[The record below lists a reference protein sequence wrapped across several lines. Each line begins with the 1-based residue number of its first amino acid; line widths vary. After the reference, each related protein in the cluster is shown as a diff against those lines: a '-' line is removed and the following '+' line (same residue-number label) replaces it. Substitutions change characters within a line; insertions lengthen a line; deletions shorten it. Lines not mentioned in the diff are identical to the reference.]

1 MTWYYADAGRQ
12 VGPVEESA
20 LDDLVRQGV
29 VRDDTLVW
37 KEGMAAWQPHAS
49 VRGARAAAPMPAD
62 ASMIASL
69 GPSMAPS
76 MGPSASAAPAAESR
90 FCSECGRPFPSSE
103 LVSIGSATVCATCKP
118 VFMQRMREGGQAI
131 GARHYGGFWI
141 RFLARCIDAVLLA
154 IVGFI
159 ISIPLT
165 LVMGGAAIGGFGPNS
180 NPAAAA
186 AAIPAIM
193 GALAIR
199 YLIQLAISVAYE
211 AYFVSTRGG
220 TLGKLALGLKII
232 RADGSGVPVGL
243 AVGRYFAQIL
253 SSLTFLIGYIMAGF
267 DSEKRALHDRI
278 CDTRVI
284 YSK

>member
-1 MTWYYADAGRQ
+1 MTWFYADAGRQ

-20 LDDLVRQGV
+20 LDELVRQGV

-37 KEGMAAWQPHAS
+37 KEGMTTWQSHAS
-49 VRGARAAAPMPAD
+49 VRGARAAAPMPGA
-62 ASMIASL
+62 AFSPVVA
-69 GPSMAPS
+69 A
-76 MGPSASAAPAAESR
+76 AAAAPAAESR

-103 LVSIGSATVCATCKP
+103 LVSIGNATVCAYCKP

-131 GARHYGGFWI
+131 GARRYAGFWI
-141 RFLARCIDAVLLA
+141 RFLARLIDGVLLF

-159 ISIPLT
+159 ISLPFT
-165 LVMGGAAIGGFGPNS
+165 AMMGGAAIGLGGAR

-186 AAIPAIM
+186 AALPAFF
-193 GALAIR
+193 ALLGIR
-199 YLIQLAISVAYE
+199 YLIQIALSVAYE

-232 RADGSGVPVGL
+232 RADGSPVPLGL
-243 AVGRYFAQIL
+243 AIGRYFAQWL
-253 SSLTFLIGYIMAGF
+253 SSLTLAIGYIMAGF
-267 DSEKRALHDRI
+267 DPEKRSLHDRI
-278 CDTRVI
+278 CETRVI

>member
-1 MTWYYADAGRQ
+1 MAWYYADAGRQ

-49 VRGARAAAPMPAD
+49 VRGARAAAPMPGGSFAPPAA
-62 ASMIASL
+62 ASA
-69 GPSMAPS
+69 A
-76 MGPSASAAPAAESR
+76 AAAPAAESR
-90 FCSECGRPFPSSE
+90 FCSECGRPFPASE
-103 LVSIGSATVCATCKP
+103 LVSIGSATVCAQCKP

-131 GARHYGGFWI
+131 GVRHYGGFWI
-141 RFLARCIDAVLLA
+141 RFVARLIDAVLL
-154 IVGFI
+154 FI
-159 ISIPLT
+159 ASLIIGIPLG
-165 LVMGGAAIGGFGPNS
+165 LIMGGAAVGIGGFGN

-186 AAIPAIM
+186 AALPALFASI
-193 GALAIR
+193 AIR
-199 YLIQLAISVAYE
+199 ALINMAIGVAYE

-253 SSLTFLIGYIMAGF
+253 SALILYIGYIMAGF
-267 DSEKRALHDRI
+267 DPEKRSLHDRI
-278 CDTRVI
+278 CETRVI

>member
-49 VRGARAAAPMPAD
+49 VRGARAAAPMPGG
-62 ASMIASL
+62 SF
-69 GPSMAPS
+69 AP
-76 MGPSASAAPAAESR
+76 AAAAAATAPAAESR
-90 FCSECGRPFPSSE
+90 FCSECGRPFPASE
-103 LVSIGSATVCATCKP
+103 LVSIGSATVCAQCKP

-131 GARHYGGFWI
+131 GVRHYGGFWI
-141 RFLARCIDAVLLA
+141 RFVARVIDGVLLF
-154 IVGFI
+154 IVSLI
-159 ISIPLT
+159 IGIPLG
-165 LVMGGAAIGGFGPNS
+165 LVMGGAAAGIGGFGN

-186 AAIPAIM
+186 AALPAII

-199 YLIQLAISVAYE
+199 SLINMAVAVSYE

-243 AVGRYFAQIL
+243 AVGRYFASIL

>member
-1 MTWYYADAGRQ
+1 MAWYYADAGRQ

-37 KEGMAAWQPHAS
+37 KEGMAAWQAHAS
-49 VRGARAAAPMPAD
+49 VRGARAAAPMPG
-62 ASMIASL
+62 ASFASVAA
-69 GPSMAPS
+69 APV
-76 MGPSASAAPAAESR
+76 ASAAAAPAGESR
-90 FCSECGRPFPSSE
+90 FCSECGRPFPSGE
-103 LVSIGSATVCATCKP
+103 LVSIGSATVCAYCKP

-131 GARHYGGFWI
+131 GVRRYAGFWI
-141 RFLARCIDAVLLA
+141 RFVARLIDGVLLI
-154 IVGFI
+154 IVSTI

-165 LVMGGAAIGGFGPNS
+165 LVMGGAAITGFGPGS
-180 NPAAAA
+180 NPAAAVA
-186 AAIPAIM
+186 ALPAIFAAI
-193 GALAIR
+193 AIR
-199 YLIQLAISVAYE
+199 SLINMAIAVTYE

-232 RADGSGVPVGL
+232 RADGSPVPVGL

-253 SSLTFLIGYIMAGF
+253 SSLILFIGYIMAGF
-267 DSEKRALHDRI
+267 DPEKRALHDRI

>member
-1 MTWYYADAGRQ
+1 MAWYYADAGRQ

-37 KEGMAAWQPHAS
+37 KEGMAAWQAHAS
-49 VRGARAAAPMPAD
+49 VRGARAAAPMPG
-62 ASMIASL
+62 ASF
-69 GPSMAPS
+69 APVAAAA
-76 MGPSASAAPAAESR
+76 PVASASAAPMGESR

-103 LVSIGSATVCATCKP
+103 LVSIGSATVCAYCKP

-131 GARHYGGFWI
+131 GVRRYAGFWI
-141 RFLARCIDAVLLA
+141 RFVARVIDAVLLI
-154 IVGFI
+154 IVSTI
-159 ISIPLT
+159 ITIPLT
-165 LVMGGAAIGGFGPNS
+165 LIMGGAAITGFGAGN
-180 NPAAAA
+180 NPAAAVA
-186 AAIPAIM
+186 ALPALFAAIAVRSLINMAI
-193 GALAIR
+193 A
-199 YLIQLAISVAYE
+199 VTYE

-232 RADGSGVPVGL
+232 RADGSPVPAGL

-253 SSLTFLIGYIMAGF
+253 SSLILFIGYIMAGF
-267 DSEKRALHDRI
+267 DPEKRSLHDRI
-278 CDTRVI
+278 CETRVI